1 MHTGHNRLTMA
12 AKPTHPPVHATGV
25 ATSAA
30 ETDFRRLFE
39 SVPGLYLVL
48 APDLTIVAVSDA
60 YLRATMTRRE
70 EIVGRGVF
78 DVFPENPDD
87 PAATGER
94 NLRASFERVL
104 RDGVTDVMATQKYDI
119 RNPDVDAGGFQVRYW
134 GPVNS
139 PVFGGDGSVE
149 CIIHRVDDVT
159 DLVRLQETGAQ
170 LEHDLE
176 LVREPAR
183 VAAAEYRRALL
194 DYTQLVRHRL
204 ANPLTA
210 LTAGVMTLRD
220 LDDSLDDET
229 RQEILEAMIDT
240 SHRLERA
247 VLHPELD
254 TGVEG
259 GLQVVPDVSGELTG
273 LIEVVAVKSE
283 QHSREIN
290 ERIVAQVEGFGARN
304 VEVFCECWAPQCKGT
319 MTMPLREYFA
329 IHQDESRFVITSG
342 HDLPSIE
349 DVVDRRDDR
358 WVVQKKPDALRAADE
373 Q

>member
-1 MHTGHNRLTMA
+1 MDDRSSN
-12 AKPTHPPVHATGV
+12 PPAQATRRAG
-25 ATSAA
+25 SL
-30 ETDFRRLFE
+30 DFRRLFE
-39 SVPGLYLVL
+39 AAPAPYLVL
-48 APDLTIVAVSDA
+48 DPDLTIVAVSDA
-60 YLRATMTRRE
+60 YLRATMTRRD
-70 EIVGRGVF
+70 EIVGRGIF
-78 DVFPENPDD
+78 DVFPDNPDD
-87 PAATGER
+87 PDATGER
-94 NLRASFERVL
+94 NLRASFDRVL
-104 RDGVTDVMATQKYDI
+104 IDGVTDVMATQKYDI
-119 RNPDVDAGGFQVRYW
+119 RLPVDQGGGYEVRYW

-139 PVFGGDGSVE
+139 PVFADDGSVTFV
-149 CIIHRVDDVT
+149 IHRVDDVT
-159 DLVRLQETGAQ
+159 DLVRLQETGAR
-170 LEHDLE
+170 LEQDLE

-220 LDDSLDDET
+220 LDDSMDDGT
-229 RQEILEAMIDT
+229 RQEILEAMIET
-240 SHRLERA
+240 ANRLERA

-259 GLQVVPDVSGELTG
+259 GLQVIPDVSGELTG

-290 ERIVAQVEGFGARN
+290 ERIVAQVEGFGART

-319 MTMPLREYFA
+319 MMMPLREYFT
-329 IHQDESRFVITSG
+329 IHQDESRFVISPG

-349 DVVDRRDDR
+349 DVVDRREDR
-358 WVVQKKPDALRAADE
+358 WVVQKKPDALRAADDS
-373 Q
+373 